1 MSNLNLSI
9 LAFSTKNSPNS
20 PIFGIFNELLSN
32 QNVNVARFARN
43 VEWDIFCDFQRPWV
57 NGGFGEGDGLMWHW
71 IVNFCNLELGQLR
84 GAAAIGVSLKS
95 SKLFAAAA
103 AAHNSSLEE
112 NNSED
117 ASASCGEP
125 EKKPQQPQ
133 SPLQPPSSSQSP
145 IQQTASAAMV
155 TFEDKT
161 VFLESE
167 AAAAAAASIML
178 QNSGCGL
185 NSETLNIPA
194 VLWDRPSGSSK
205 RVPPPVPP
213 RSPRRPYDHEASF
226 AAATD
231 VSRGDLRAETPSLS
245 FFCYIAWTPFFH

>member
-1 MSNLNLSI
+1 MSIS
-9 LAFSTKNSPNS
+9 AT
-20 PIFGIFNELLSN
+20 
-32 QNVNVARFARN
+32 
-43 VEWDIFCDFQRPWV
+43 
-57 NGGFGEGDGLMWHW
+57 
-71 IVNFCNLELGQLR
+71 LELGQLR

-103 AAHNSSLEE
+103 AAHNSSLETE

-117 ASASCGEP
+117 ASEAACGEP
-125 EKKPQQPQ
+125 EKQPPQPQ
-133 SPLQPPSSSQSP
+133 SPLQPPSSSQFP
-145 IQQTASAAMV
+145 IPQQPHSLQTASSQMV

-167 AAAAAAASIML
+167 AAAAAAAASIML
-178 QNSGCGL
+178 QNSGCSLAAGGP
-185 NSETLNIPA
+185 ETLNIPA

-231 VSRGDLRAETPSLS
+231 VTRGDLRAETPS
-245 FFCYIAWTPFFH
+245 H

>member
-1 MSNLNLSI
+1 MSIS
-9 LAFSTKNSPNS
+9 AT
-20 PIFGIFNELLSN
+20 
-32 QNVNVARFARN
+32 
-43 VEWDIFCDFQRPWV
+43 
-57 NGGFGEGDGLMWHW
+57 
-71 IVNFCNLELGQLR
+71 LELGQLR

-103 AAHNSSLEE
+103 AAHNSSLETE

-117 ASASCGEP
+117 ASEAACGEP
-125 EKKPQQPQ
+125 EKQPPQPQ
-133 SPLQPPSSSQSP
+133 SPLQPPSSSQFP
-145 IQQTASAAMV
+145 IQQQQPHSLQTASSQMV

-167 AAAAAAASIML
+167 AAAAAAAASIML
-178 QNSGCGL
+178 QNSGCSLAAGGP
-185 NSETLNIPA
+185 ETLNIPA

-231 VSRGDLRAETPSLS
+231 VTRGDLRAETPS
-245 FFCYIAWTPFFH
+245 H